1 MLGRASV
8 PVSVQGAAR
17 RHCREAPGAWECEDR
32 GFIKAWVRTR
42 SGPSISCYWPISDSV
57 SATVLLVCC
66 QTRGSL
72 RANLGND
79 VVSEVDVFG
88 HSMRE
93 ARRDEGDEALDFV
106 DHCVCVGHLGPVSH
120 ARSS

>member
-1 MLGRASV
+1 MTQQCFV
-8 PVSVQGAAR
+8 DWPVSDG
-17 RHCREAPGAWECEDR
+17 
-32 GFIKAWVRTR
+32 
-42 SGPSISCYWPISDSV
+42 V

-66 QTRGSL
+66 QSRGSL

-93 ARRDEGDEALDFV
+93 ARRDESDEALDFV